1 MADCPPPK
9 SLELFLSDELSEPEA
24 IVVRSHVASCSD
36 CQVDLDRLTDVDDLD
51 FWRSLAV
58 SPLLD
63 ASDGPALGRL
73 LGNMR
78 TLSDPDLEPESRRPL
93 VPPAAPVDLGPYTV
107 ECELGRGG
115 MGVVYLGR
123 DPALGRR
130 VAIKVLH
137 THDSDARSRRML
149 VREAQL
155 AASFRHENAVTIHA
169 LIEPPDGPPYL
180 VMEYL
185 AGPTLA
191 ELIRSPGG
199 LDRRQAV
206 RIAAEVADALGAA
219 HEAGL
224 VHRDVKPGNILIDP
238 QTGRAKLADF
248 GLARTL
254 AVDPS
259 QSRETPLAGTPTYM
273 SPEQA
278 EGREPVDARSDVYSL
293 GATLY
298 EALSGEVPFRGTAAM
313 VLKQVFEDEPRPL
326 RRLDESTP
334 RDLETICLRS
344 MAKLPV
350 LRYGSA
356 REVAEELRR
365 WLAGEPIRARPVG
378 LSGRLL
384 AWCRR
389 RPALGGLSAALV
401 AAVLAGVC
409 GVAWEWREA
418 DRQRRHAEENF
429 ADAMEAVDQLLT
441 RVAEVNLAGEPGLLP
456 LRRDLYKTAGRFYQ
470 RFTEKRADDPAVRD
484 ELGRALYHQ
493 ADLTSALGS
502 KADALA
508 VLGKAL
514 VIQES
519 RHQVRPTDPTARRDL
534 ARSLVRLGDLQT
546 TLGLP
551 KEAEAAF
558 VRAADLLRPVVA
570 DGRRPAAESILF
582 GQAGV
587 GLWMVRSNAGRLAE
601 AEADHRSTAESI
613 RLAVKAH
620 PQAPRLRSL
629 LAGILFNL
637 SEYDLMRGQ
646 GERAEAEL
654 GEAMALLE
662 GMPKDDPAPALT
674 RGALAASLV
683 SLAKFQALRGQLD
696 RAGASHEKGVAI
708 ARDVADAA
716 PGVPLGQ
723 YTLALILDE
732 RANFFL
738 ATGRLDEAARD
749 FEESRSIKETLL
761 RKSPGSFP
769 LRVANARALSNLG
782 RTRNEQG
789 RLDEAIVFQDR
800 AIAILNPAGSVP
812 ASPSKAAESLVRFNR
827 AQTLFEI
834 GRFADAADDL
844 DRCLKLDD
852 LKLPNLL
859 QALRAIARARDDR
872 SDVLPELRVLYDPAT
887 REAEALLARVLPAG
901 NGLYRYGTLF
911 ALAVRAV
918 SDDPNVPEAEQ
929 AGRAG
934 RLAERA
940 VALLER
946 SRAAGYFRVL
956 DRHRR
961 LVDDPELAPIRGRD
975 DFQRFAAR
983 LKAEGD
989 RRDDA
994 GDIQN

>member
-1 MADCPPPK
+1 
-9 SLELFLSDELSEPEA
+9 
-24 IVVRSHVASCSD
+24 
-36 CQVDLDRLTDVDDLD
+36 
-51 FWRSLAV
+51 
-58 SPLLD
+58 
-63 ASDGPALGRL
+63 
-73 LGNMR
+73 
-78 TLSDPDLEPESRRPL
+78 
-93 VPPAAPVDLGPYTV
+93 
-107 ECELGRGG
+107 
-115 MGVVYLGR
+115 
-123 DPALGRR
+123 
-130 VAIKVLH
+130 
-137 THDSDARSRRML
+137 
-149 VREAQL
+149 
-155 AASFRHENAVTIHA
+155 
-169 LIEPPDGPPYL
+169 
-180 VMEYL
+180 
-185 AGPTLA
+185 
-191 ELIRSPGG
+191 
-199 LDRRQAV
+199 
-206 RIAAEVADALGAA
+206 
-219 HEAGL
+219 
-224 VHRDVKPGNILIDP
+224 
-238 QTGRAKLADF
+238 
-248 GLARTL
+248 
-254 AVDPS
+254 
-259 QSRETPLAGTPTYM
+259 
-273 SPEQA
+273 
-278 EGREPVDARSDVYSL
+278 
-293 GATLY
+293 
-298 EALSGEVPFRGTAAM
+298 
-313 VLKQVFEDEPRPL
+313 
-326 RRLDESTP
+326 
-334 RDLETICLRS
+334 
-344 MAKLPV
+344 
-350 LRYGSA
+350 
-356 REVAEELRR
+356 
-365 WLAGEPIRARPVG
+365 
-378 LSGRLL
+378 
-384 AWCRR
+384 
-389 RPALGGLSAALV
+389 
-401 AAVLAGVC
+401 
-409 GVAWEWREA
+409 
-418 DRQRRHAEENF
+418 
-429 ADAMEAVDQLLT
+429 
-441 RVAEVNLAGEPGLLP
+441 
-456 LRRDLYKTAGRFYQ
+456 
-470 RFTEKRADDPAVRD
+470 
-484 ELGRALYHQ
+484 
-493 ADLTSALGS
+493 
-502 KADALA
+502 
-508 VLGKAL
+508 
-514 VIQES
+514 
-519 RHQVRPTDPTARRDL
+519 
-534 ARSLVRLGDLQT
+534 
-546 TLGLP
+546 
-551 KEAEAAF
+551 
-558 VRAADLLRPVVA
+558 
-570 DGRRPAAESILF
+570 
-582 GQAGV
+582 
-587 GLWMVRSNAGRLAE
+587 
-601 AEADHRSTAESI
+601 
-613 RLAVKAH
+613 
-620 PQAPRLRSL
+620 
-629 LAGILFNL
+629 
-637 SEYDLMRGQ
+637 MRGQ

-769 LRVANARALSNLG
+769 LRVANARALSN
-782 RTRNEQG
+782 
-789 RLDEAIVFQDR
+789 
-800 AIAILNPAGSVP
+800 LNPAGSVP